1 MGLNSHFQ
9 AKYMDPVPTAFGLV
23 LGNEAY
29 SLMLEAPRPVFS
41 ESNLRNALRAFLRW
55 RAFGEAGKR
64 LRTLP

>member
-1 MGLNSHFQ
+1 MGHNSHPQ
-9 AKYMDPVPTAFGLV
+9 AKYMDPILTALGLV
-23 LGNEAY
+23 LDNEAY
-29 SLMLEAPRPVFS
+29 SLMLETPRPVFS